1 VYGGWWENGRTALG
15 GDPMQRSSVKLANR
29 ASRKIAEQ
37 ASLSHSGFAAHA
49 AMALIV
55 IVLLVLCLSSSVL
68 AHDIYTDLHDR
79 NGNLCCGRQDC
90 MPVEATVLPNG
101 SYFIPRTGETIPA
114 DMAMPSPDNRFH
126 HCFYYPAG
134 YEWERPKTRCF
145 FAPMHSF

>member
-1 VYGGWWENGRTALG
+1 
-15 GDPMQRSSVKLANR
+15 MQRSSVKLANR

-79 NGNLCCGRQDC
+79 NGNLCCGR
-90 MPVEATVLPNG
+90 
-101 SYFIPRTGETIPA
+101 TGL
-114 DMAMPSPDNRFH
+114 
-126 HCFYYPAG
+126 YAG
-134 YEWERPKTRCF
+134 GGYSAAKWQLLYTKDW
-145 FAPMHSF
+145 